1 MIDKKEYEKLW
12 DILYENK
19 EKIPVPFQDLM
30 YQLRCAAAAALMG
43 ANETAKMCLDDARYS
58 IDHIESLL

>member
-1 MIDKKEYEKLW
+1 MIEKKEYEAMW
-12 DILYENK
+12 NILYENR
-19 EKIPVPFQDLM
+19 ENIPVPFQDLM

-43 ANETAKMCLDDARYS
+43 ANETAKLCLGDAKYS